1 MRKIIAGFAVSMLL
15 CNPAFAA
22 EAGNDDAVFNAMEK
36 ELSRSFK
43 KLKKAEKVP
52 LYYLNY
58 EITDSR
64 VYSVSG
70 VLGAVQG
77 EWNDHSRQ
85 LDVDVRV
92 GSHEMDNT
100 HEIKGKD
107 AWMNRVSQ
115 RRISITVE
123 DDEDALRAVI
133 WKWTDRTYKDAQER
147 YTKVRMNKA
156 VTAEAQDPSDDFSKE
171 EAPGVFREK
180 VKFPGVDKKAWR
192 ERVRKLSE
200 KFKEHSFIYGSNV
213 NFHVETENRR
223 LVSSEGVRVLTGNT
237 YITLSYYLTTRTTD
251 GMDLRR
257 RKSYEADV
265 IEDMPSDE
273 TVLKDIEISI
283 SELKGMKTAQLVE
296 PYTGPAILK
305 NRASGVFFHEIF
317 GHRMEGHRQKRESE
331 GQTFA
336 KKVGQK
342 VLSEFISVYDDPTI
356 EKRNG
361 QFLRGYYRYD
371 NEGVKAARVTL
382 VEKGILRGFLMN
394 RSPIRDFKVS
404 NGHGRRSHGFPTVA
418 RQGNLII
425 ESTIKVP
432 FSRLREQLIEECK
445 KQKKP
450 YGLIFDDI
458 SGGFTMLGRSGPQT
472 FKVIPLLVYRVY
484 VDGRPDEIVR
494 GVDIVGTP
502 LTSFNK
508 IISAADDEGI
518 FNGTCGA
525 ESGWVA
531 VSAVSPSILVSEI
544 EVEKVSKSQNK
555 PPVLKPPY
563 FE

>member
-43 KLKKAEKVP
+43 KLKKAEKIP

-237 YITLSYYLTTRTTD
+237 YITLSYSLTTRTTD

-265 IEDMPSDE
+265 MEDMPSDE

-283 SELKGMKTAQLVE
+283 NELKGMKTAQLVE
-296 PYTGPAILK
+296 PYTGPAILR

-555 PPVLKPPY
+555 PPVLEPPY